1 MISASLGNHAL
12 ALSYHGWKLSI
23 PVTVVM
29 PTAAPIMKIQKCRNY
44 KARVVVEGR
53 DMGEAKRLAMKMSYD
68 EQLLYV
74 NGYDHP
80 DIMAGQG
87 TIGLE
92 ILEQVPKPDAVVVP
106 VGGGG
111 LIAGIATAVKAL
123 SPTTKIIVSQDQIF
137 ASSVDNPPLFL
148 PQGVESEKCASFTRA
163 MENKGPISTPIK
175 NTLADGLAVP
185 KVGVNAYAT
194 AVPLIDRMVVVKEEW
209 IALAILRLV
218 EEEKCVVEGAGGA
231 GLAAILA
238 GHLDELKGKK

>member
-123 SPTTKIIVSQDQIF
+123 SPTTKIIVSQDTK
-137 ASSVDNPPLFL
+137 LL
-148 PQGVESEKCASFTRA
+148 
-163 MENKGPISTPIK
+163 
-175 NTLADGLAVP
+175 
-185 KVGVNAYAT
+185 
-194 AVPLIDRMVVVKEEW
+194 
-209 IALAILRLV
+209 
-218 EEEKCVVEGAGGA
+218 
-231 GLAAILA
+231 
-238 GHLDELKGKK
+238 